1 MQTSMPISYGP
12 TADSYGASVI
22 RSSGRREDSKVPQWK
37 RKREAKGRWCV
48 SGHPGKLL
56 RDETVTSPGR
66 RESDPASDSCGF
78 KKRVPQC
85 GTFVTLRMRHKGVA
99 ITPTQPRRQR
109 TPLTRDGFTGRGEE
123 RVSHVRYAT
132 RDLLAGRLL
141 PDPLRRARCC

>member
-1 MQTSMPISYGP
+1 MEEKE
-12 TADSYGASVI
+12 
-22 RSSGRREDSKVPQWK
+22 RSK
-37 RKREAKGRWCV
+37 KGRWCV

-56 RDETVTSPGR
+56 RDEIVTSPGC
-66 RESDPASDSCGF
+66 RERDPASDSCGF

-132 RDLLAGRLL
+132 RDLLAVVFFATLFGALGVAETL
-141 PDPLRRARCC
+141 PGFCKTEANTAC